1 MEGSL
6 PVLGIHEQ
14 RWAIYSGWQTNAWAG
29 NRIMVDIP
37 KLLATETRRIVRR
50 LAFLHR
56 LDVCDLAGDL
66 CRDRIRRHI
75 NVRPIAMALSSESVY
90 EESHWVKS
98 QF

>member
-56 LDVCDLAGDL
+56 LDVCDLVPYHDDYDGYSRVSLTRASG
-66 CRDRIRRHI
+66 
-75 NVRPIAMALSSESVY
+75 V
-90 EESHWVKS
+90 VKR
-98 QF
+98 QLIVAC